1 MSNIVKL
8 LGSDPEKLCSLEN
21 VKNELKR
28 FGYLA
33 PMMTPMLIQISQSD
47 SSEMPHSD
55 ATNTEACAEGGE
67 GSSSSGMSAAG
78 QLEFDRRI
86 NELLEDVV
94 NLGYYR
100 KID

>member
-1 MSNIVKL
+1 MSNIVKS

-28 FGYLA
+28 FGYFA
-33 PMMTPMLIQISQSD
+33 PMMTPMLIQMSQAD
-47 SSEMPHSD
+47 SSEMPKSD
-55 ATNTEACAEGGE
+55 VTSTEAGTEVGE
-67 GSSSSGMSAAG
+67 GTGLSVTG

-86 NELLEDVV
+86 NDLLEDIV

-100 KID
+100 KIE